1 MKATRVLLA
10 TLLGGGLVLAA
21 LSCADPSPLGVRS
34 RAPVPQASLG
44 DLLGS
49 LTGVVPCSPLP
60 ADSVTQTIGPEGGT
74 LQVGPH
80 TLSVPAGALD
90 APVTITAVA
99 PSDTV
104 RRVHFEPAGLTFQEP
119 ASLTMSYAGCDPGSV
134 PLPKRIVFTTDL
146 LQIIEYLQSVDSRP
160 SDTVTGRLQHFSD
173 YAIAW

>member
-21 LSCADPSPLGVRS
+21 LSCADTPLGVRS
-34 RAPVPQASLG
+34 HAPVPQASLG

-104 RRVHFEPAGLTFQEP
+104 RRVHFEPAGLTFQKP
-119 ASLTMSYAGCDPGSV
+119 ASLTMSYAGCDPGPV